1 MEEPARHLMFHAVIV
16 LLAGLLAGIPYGRAI
31 IRKADERLIEAWKVA
46 HSALS
51 MGAILM
57 LVLAVSFAGL
67 NAAAG
72 LEWAISVL
80 FIVSGYGFA
89 LALLLG
95 PVVGHRGLSP
105 KGPISAKL
113 VYSGNLTGAIT
124 SLLGTVALLYAAW
137 LNL

>member
-1 MEEPARHLMFHAVIV
+1 MEESARHLMFHAAII
-16 LLAGLLAGIPYGRAI
+16 LLAGLLAGIPYAKAI
-31 IRKADERLIEAWKVA
+31 NKNTDARRIEAWKVA
-46 HSALS
+46 HAALP

-67 NAAAG
+67 DVAAR
-72 LEWAISVL
+72 LKWAISGL

-95 PVVGHRGLSP
+95 PVVGHRGLSAE
-105 KGPISAKL
+105 GPISAKL
-113 VYSGNLTGAIT
+113 VYAGNMTGAVT
-124 SLLGTVALLYAAW
+124 SLAGTVALLYAAW